1 MLNIHPRV
9 KIALVKGHVHGAELL
24 RTSGGTGFM
33 PISKIRGVNINWQVV
48 GDSAPWVVMT
58 TGGRRS
64 YGEFVPLANKIAAYG
79 YRILLHDRRNTGA
92 SDVLIEG
99 DEGEEIPWTRDMFEL
114 TSQQN
119 IQPAFFCGSS
129 SGARTSILFYLRY
142 PQAVRGLLLMRV
154 TGGPFAAG
162 RLPEN
167 YYGQFIR
174 AAQQGGMAAVCA
186 TEQWQERIAAN
197 PATRDTLMAMSPRKF
212 IDVMTRW
219 NEVFVAGGKYP
230 VMGVSEDELKSI
242 KAPTIIIPGNDK
254 THSSASARVAHSA
267 IAGSELHRLPIEDQD
282 VPLIPFPDWA
292 PYEAEIAR
300 TFADFM
306 ARTIAAEKQPQINSA
321 G

>member
-1 MLNIHPRV
+1 
-9 KIALVKGHVHGAELL
+9 
-24 RTSGGTGFM
+24 M
-33 PISKIRGVNINWQVV
+33 PISKIRGININWQVI
-48 GDSAPWVVMT
+48 GDRGPWVVMT

-64 YGEFVPLANKIAAYG
+64 YGEFVPLASKIAADG
-79 YRILLHDRRNTGA
+79 YRVLLHDRRNTGA
-92 SDVLIEG
+92 SEVLIEG
-99 DEGEEIPWTRDMFEL
+99 DEGEEITWTRDMFEL

-186 TEQWQERIAAN
+186 TEQWRERIAAN
-197 PATRDTLMAMSPRKF
+197 PATRDVLMAMSPQKF

-242 KAPTIIIPGNDK
+242 KVPTIIIPGNDK
-254 THSSASARVAHSA
+254 THSSVSARFAHNA

-292 PYEAEIAR
+292 PYESEIAR

-306 ARTIAAEKQPQINSA
+306 ARTIATENKLQASSA